1 MVNLI
6 FKDILIQKKTVMYML
21 LYIVF
26 AIFFM
31 QGVGSNALYVLITVT
46 IAFTVSSGA
55 FAIDEKYGSEKVM
68 ASLPI
73 TRNQMVQARYLS
85 VFVYAAASILIMASI
100 GAVANLL
107 NIQFIKLNYITPS
120 VIKKILV
127 SCVLVTSISYP
138 VYFKFGYTKARIA
151 SFIIFFAF
159 FTSVVTVAE
168 NVSDGEASSFLSFI
182 NGLSSGSLQLV
193 GGLVLL
199 LVFVVSY
206 FISINCYESKE
217 L

>member
-1 MVNLI
+1 MINLI
-6 FKDILIQKKTVMYML
+6 FKDIVVQKKTVMYML

-31 QGVGSNALYVLITVT
+31 SGVGSDALYILITVT

-68 ASLPI
+68 ASLPV

-85 VFVYAAASILIMASI
+85 VFIYAAASILIMSAI
-100 GAVANLL
+100 GAASGLL
-107 NIQFIKLNYITPS
+107 NIKFISLNYINLS
-120 VIKKILV
+120 VIKRILI

-151 SFIIFFAF
+151 SFIIFFGF
-159 FTSVVTVAE
+159 FSAVVTIAE
-168 NVSDGEASSFLSFI
+168 NVNDGEVSSFTNFI
-182 NGLSSGSLQLV
+182 NSISSGNYQLV
-193 GGLVLL
+193 GGLILL
-199 LVFVVSY
+199 LIFVVSY
-206 FISINCYESKE
+206 FISINCYENKE